1 MLAALSPAVLS
12 ATTVNMNLEQCL
24 PLVFSA
30 VQQIGEGTFSKVYSA
45 FHTAEGITV
54 AVKVAKNREGQA
66 LLEKEASIMRRLSH
80 CKRRV

>member
-1 MLAALSPAVLS
+1 
-12 ATTVNMNLEQCL
+12 MNSEPCL

-45 FHTAEGITV
+45 FHAAEGTTV
-54 AVKVAKNREGQA
+54 AVKVAKNREGQG
-66 LLEKEASIMRRLSH
+66 LLEKEASVMHRLSH